1 MEATVF
7 AARREKLIETLPD
20 NSLTFL
26 FAGDPKQKSNDNDYP
41 FRINNNFYYMTG
53 MDDPGQ
59 VMMIAKL
66 SGKASQWLFI
76 ERPDPIFEL
85 FNGKQ
90 PTVEEVKEQTGFT
103 YVDYLDR
110 LDYQVGRQL
119 SYYPYDYVLFDL
131 HKAKLD
137 YVGYPENALCKKLTD
152 AYPNLTVR
160 NIAHTID
167 NLRRFKT
174 ADEIECIKK
183 AVELT
188 EKGIHAILDH
198 LKPGVNEAELQAWWD
213 FTLTMN
219 GAKDNAFLPIIAG
232 GKNSC
237 VLHYEENDQV
247 VQDGE
252 VLQIDLGAEY
262 GYYSADISRCF
273 PANGKFT
280 EEQKFYYNAVLYG
293 QQKVLEA
300 LKPGLPLRD
309 TTRIAREAIGEKL
322 LEAGKISDIK
332 EMANLLPHGVSH
344 YMGLDVHDVGD
355 IGELQPGMVITVE
368 PGVYIP
374 ELKLGIRIED
384 DALITEDGCIVLSP
398 QILRTAEEVEEYMAS
413 RK

>member
-1 MEATVF
+1 MTAF
-7 AARREKLIETLPD
+7 ADRRAKLIENLPD

-41 FRINNNFYYMTG
+41 FRIDNNFYYMTG
-53 MDDPGQ
+53 MDTPGQ
-59 VMMIAKL
+59 VMMITKL
-66 SGKASQWLFI
+66 GGKAGQWLFI
-76 ERPDPIFEL
+76 DRPDPIYEL

-90 PTVEEVKEQTGFT
+90 PTVEEVKAQTGFN

-119 SYYPYDYVLFDL
+119 SYYAYEYILFDL

-137 YVGYPENALCKKLTD
+137 YVGYPENALCKKLTE
-152 AYPNLTVR
+152 AHPYLTVK
-160 NIAHTID
+160 NIAHTI
-167 NLRRFKT
+167 NNQRRFKSE
-174 ADEIECIKK
+174 DEIECIKK
-183 AVELT
+183 AIDLT
-188 EKGIHAILDH
+188 EKGIHAIMDH
-198 LKPGVNEAELQAWWD
+198 LRPGVNEAELQAYWD

-237 VLHYEENDQV
+237 ILHYEDNDQV
-247 VQDGE
+247 VGDGE

-262 GYYSADISRCF
+262 GYYAADISRCF

-293 QQKVLEA
+293 QQKVFEA
-300 LKPGLPLRD
+300 LKPGVPVRD

-322 LEAGKISDIK
+322 LEAGKIADIK
-332 EMANLLPHGVSH
+332 EMDQLLPHGVSH
-344 YMGLDVHDVGD
+344 FMGLDVHDVGD

-374 ELKLGIRIED
+374 EKNLGIRIED
-384 DALITEDGCIVLSP
+384 DVLITEDGCIVLSP
-398 QILRTAEEVEEYMAS
+398 QILKTVEDVEAYMAN